1 MAFPERRD
9 GGGDGIVKEL
19 GIGVVGYG
27 FIGRVHTWAHTCLPF
42 FYDPSPARTRLVGV
56 CTATEETGRKA
67 VDQAGFAWATTDSA
81 ELLAR
86 SDIDIVHC
94 CSPNDAHE
102 GLLLA
107 AITAGKHIY
116 CDKPLTRTLAEA
128 VKVADAARLANDGCI
143 RRMTFNYRFVPATM
157 RAKELIESGFLGEVY
172 HFRAA
177 YLHAGYIDP
186 RRPRTWRTEMARSGG
201 GAIMDLGVHIVD
213 LMRWLIGDFA
223 AVNAQMDTRIRE
235 RPDPKTGEPKPVDV
249 DDIAVVQVRTGAGA
263 IGVIE
268 ASRLATGV
276 QDELRF
282 EIHGSRGMIAFNLM
296 EPNYLTVYDATVPEG
311 PLGGSRG
318 PQRIECVTR
327 YPKPYALGATKNPIG
342 WPQMHVHSLY
352 DFVAA
357 VAGTISDTGPTF
369 DDGLIAQRFVD
380 ACQRSVALNG
390 WAGV

>member
-1 MAFPERRD
+1 MQ
-9 GGGDGIVKEL
+9 EL

-27 FIGRVHTWAHTCLPF
+27 FIGKVHTWAHTCLPF
-42 FYDPSPARTRLVGV
+42 FYDPLPARTRLVGV
-56 CTATEETGRKA
+56 CTATPESGAKA
-67 VDQAGFAWATTDSA
+67 REQAGFAFATTDPA
-81 ELLAR
+81 ALLAR
-86 SDIDIVHC
+86 DDIDVIHC

-102 GLLLA
+102 SLLLT
-107 AITAGKHIY
+107 AIAAGKHIY

-128 VKVADAARLANDGCI
+128 IRVADAARAAGDGRV

-157 RAKELIESGFLGEVY
+157 RAKELIDAGFLGEVF

-186 RRPRTWRTEMARSGG
+186 RRPRTWRTDMARSGG
-201 GAIMDLGVHIVD
+201 GAIMDLGVHAAD
-213 LMRWLIGDFA
+213 LMRWLLGDYA
-223 AVNAQMDTRIRE
+223 AVHAQMQTRIAT

-249 DDIAVVQVRTGAGA
+249 DDIAVVQARMASGA
-263 IGVIE
+263 IGVVE

-296 EPNYLTVYDATVPEG
+296 EPNYLTVYDATVPEA

-318 PQRIECVTR
+318 QQRIECVAR

-342 WPQMHVHSLY
+342 WPQLHVHCLY
-352 DFVAA
+352 DFIAA
-357 VAGTISDTGPTF
+357 VAGTIPDTGPTF
-369 DDGLIAQRFVD
+369 DDGLAAQRFVD
-380 ACQRSVALNG
+380 ACQRSAATQS